1 MSVCAGVF
9 DVNGT
14 SLIAEEREGACK
26 TARKSQ
32 RQRKATTTSPGVHGK
47 LCLCLCLNGS
57 ISVCVCVHV
66 SRVVTPMRAV
76 LTAKNGHL
84 DPYTKERGSHFTS
97 IYYWV
102 KGQNVHVFNSHQ
114 LISSMVKRS
123 RSSGQAVKRSSSR
136 SDGQN
141 FLTLVLAVNTV
152 RMGVTT
158 PCVCVYIILCVWKC
172 V

>member
-123 RSSGQAVKRSSSR
+123 SSR
-136 SDGQN
+136 SNGQN
-141 FLTLVLAVNTV
+141 FLILVLAVNTV

-158 PCVCVYIILCVWKC
+158 PCVCVCVYIILCVWKC